1 MRRLLLI
8 GISTFALGAGAM
20 AYADAQSKPSRA
32 DTYKMLELFGDVLT
46 TVDQQYV
53 VPVDNKKLIQAAI
66 DGMLTSLDPHSGYL
80 DPDAFDDMRDQTRG
94 EYGGLGL
101 QVTAEDGAV
110 KIISPMDDTPASRAG
125 LQSGDYITAIGGSS
139 IIGQS
144 LNDAVKEMRGA
155 VGSSIVLTIAREK
168 TNPFTVKLTRE
179 VIDVKSV
186 TSRLEGDYGY
196 IRLSGFDEKTGPET
210 AQALADLKTKNPHLK
225 GLVLDM
231 RNNPGGLVD
240 QAVDVSSDFLDG
252 GEVVSQRGRD
262 AHDITRYNAK
272 AGGDKL
278 HGMPIVVVINSGT
291 ASAAEIVAGAL
302 KDRERATIVGLT
314 SFGKGSVQ
322 TLIPL
327 RGGVDGALKLTTDR
341 YYTPSGGS
349 IQKTG
354 IAPDLFVAQSKK
366 QAEGVF
372 DEALQ
377 YTEATFHNALDA
389 QEGRTRVLP
398 REIEIPTAMPGL
410 KKVAL
415 IEDDDDGSD
424 APPAAPD
431 PKMSVAERD
440 KADFQLQRALDVL
453 RDGSVAAAVR
463 EQPTAIYTKPTPRF
477 LTAQAA
483 PRPTPGSVAVS
494 GAGGAVQAAKSRAPS
509 TTGPAE
515 KVAPSQPAP
524 AVDVPSSKSPS

>member
-1 MRRLLLI
+1 MRKIFLI
-8 GISTFALGAGAM
+8 GISTVSAFALGAAAL
-20 AYADAQSKPSRA
+20 AYADQQAHPSKA

-80 DPDAFDDMRDQTRG
+80 DADAFSDMRDQTRG

-125 LQSGDYITAIGGSS
+125 IQPGDYITAIDGQS

-144 LNDAVKEMRGA
+144 LNDAVKSMRGP
-155 VGSSIVLTIAREK
+155 VGTQISLTIARDK
-168 TNPFTVKLTRE
+168 SDPFTVRLTRE
-179 VIDVKSV
+179 VIDIKSV

-210 AQALADLKTKNPHLK
+210 QAALRDLKAKDPNLK
-225 GLVLDM
+225 GLVLDL

-240 QAVDVSSDFLDG
+240 QAVDVASDFLNG

-262 AHDITRYNAK
+262 ARDITRYNAR
-272 AGGDKL
+272 ADGDKL
-278 HGMPIVVVINSGT
+278 HGLPMVVLINGGS
-291 ASAAEIVAGAL
+291 ASASEIVAGCL

-322 TLIPL
+322 TVIPL
-327 RGGVDGALKLTTDR
+327 RGGADGALKLTTDR

-366 QAEGVF
+366 QAEAVYDDAAF
-372 DEALQ
+372 Q
-377 YTEATFHNALDA
+377 YTEGALRNALDA
-389 QEGRTRVLP
+389 QEGRVRITP
-398 REIEIPTAMPGL
+398 KDIEIPTAAKAGL
-410 KKVAL
+410 QKASL
-415 IEDDDDGSD
+415 SDDDGDDD
-424 APPAAPD
+424 AAVAPKTPAA
-431 PKMSVAERD
+431 KLTQAEKD
-440 KADFQLQRALDVL
+440 KADFELQRALDVL
-453 RDGSVAAAVR
+453 RYGSVAAAI
-463 EQPTAIYTKPTPRF
+463 QMKPTAVYAKPAPKFT
-477 LTAQAA
+477 TAQAA
-483 PRPTPGSVAVS
+483 PP
-494 GAGGAVQAAKSRAPS
+494 AKV
-509 TTGPAE
+509 
-515 KVAPSQPAP
+515 VAPGLAP
-524 AVDVPSSKSPS
+524 AVKAAPANASPAAPPQSR